1 MYDPF
6 VEDRELTAFL
16 SRHVGVVEAPKSI
29 IDRKGFWTGKRLYHV
44 QLRED
49 KNVEG
54 GYVHPP
60 AYFALGT
67 SRDYLYYRDQP
78 IFCRSCYGFGHLEKD
93 CGAKECTRCG
103 SKDHARKYCRAK
115 YCSVCGEED
124 HLYKNC
130 RWQDPEFVAAS
141 EAWFAQA
148 VEAEDEG
155 EENSN
160 KDRGKS
166 LPKRHRSVTEE
177 KSIAEGKKLKARDG
191 TPVTRD
197 EEENAEE
204 GGDRLGETGMGL
216 VEEGG
221 RGGGRYGRILTSRA
235 AGEGSRPLFTPFG
248 VEP

>member
-1 MYDPF
+1 MRFFECEGLVRDNLRWLVVHMYDPF

-16 SRHVGVVEAPKSI
+16 SRHVDVVEAPKSI

-60 AYFALGT
+60 ANFALGA
-67 SRDYLYYRDQP
+67 SRGYLYYRDQP

-130 RWQDPEFVAAS
+130 
-141 EAWFAQA
+141 
-148 VEAEDEG
+148 
-155 EENSN
+155 
-160 KDRGKS
+160 
-166 LPKRHRSVTEE
+166 
-177 KSIAEGKKLKARDG
+177 
-191 TPVTRD
+191 
-197 EEENAEE
+197 
-204 GGDRLGETGMGL
+204 
-216 VEEGG
+216 
-221 RGGGRYGRILTSRA
+221 
-235 AGEGSRPLFTPFG
+235 
-248 VEP
+248 